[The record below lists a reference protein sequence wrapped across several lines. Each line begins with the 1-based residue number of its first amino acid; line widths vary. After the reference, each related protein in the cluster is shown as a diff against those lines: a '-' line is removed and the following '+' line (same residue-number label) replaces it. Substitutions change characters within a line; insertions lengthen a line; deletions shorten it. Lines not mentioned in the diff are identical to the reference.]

1 MHSNALFKVWC
12 YLLWSLVIVDSPS
25 CARLFILDTLL
36 AVALQ
41 YELYEATMR
50 TRNDINY
57 ERTMICTSDVTSSEK
72 VKYLQRKVRICKRRR
87 RRRKVQ
93 DTQPDKC
100 PLSLLVHFDA
110 YLDTHHFHS
119 ILLYSILFIHRY
131 RMSLMLQYWCTSSQ
145 WLSISLWHI
154 HEHPTNA
161 YTFLLPLKLFFLFFS
176 LLYNNIDVSRVW

>member
-1 MHSNALFKVWC
+1 MFLFVFNMLIG
-12 YLLWSLVIVDSPS
+12 LLSINPACTRMLCLKFDAIYSGHFFVIVDSPS
-25 CARLFILDTLL
+25 CARLLLLDTLL

-72 VKYLQRKVRICKRRR
+72 VKYLQREVRICKRRR

-119 ILLYSILFIHRY
+119 ILLSSILFIHRY
-131 RMSLMLQYWCTSSQ
+131 RMSLMLQY
-145 WLSISLWHI
+145 
-154 HEHPTNA
+154 
-161 YTFLLPLKLFFLFFS
+161 
-176 LLYNNIDVSRVW
+176 